1 LNGSN
6 LAGATNQTLSF
17 PGVQP
22 WHAGEYVAVV
32 INQGGGVDSD
42 PATLRVLIPA
52 AITLQP
58 QSIQVRPGSNVTLRV
73 QASSS
78 TPIHYQWRLNGINL
92 PGETNATIFV
102 PDVQVADGNYFH
114 HYDVVV
120 TDGIGPVVSD
130 VATISVLV
138 NPVFIEHP
146 QPQIAVEGGTVT
158 LTARVSG
165 TPPFGFRWRK
175 GFSPIGGFAP
185 GQPVFTITNVQ
196 MSDAASYT
204 VVVTNP
210 AASTVGVLSSAAVL
224 TVLADTDGDGMP
236 DDWETEHG
244 FDPNDPTDAGL
255 DPDGDGRS
263 NREEYIAGTDP
274 RDPESYLKVEALLRE
289 AGAVLIHFH
298 AVSNRTYT
306 VQFQESLGGGSW
318 HSLTNIPNAST
329 NRAIEVLDFGAAAT
343 TNRFYRLVTPQQPWR

>member
-1 LNGSN
+1 
-6 LAGATNQTLSF
+6 
-17 PGVQP
+17 
-22 WHAGEYVAVV
+22 
-32 INQGGGVDSD
+32 
-42 PATLRVLIPA
+42 
-52 AITLQP
+52 
-58 QSIQVRPGSNVTLRV
+58 
-73 QASSS
+73 
-78 TPIHYQWRLNGINL
+78 
-92 PGETNATIFV
+92 
-102 PDVQVADGNYFH
+102 
-114 HYDVVV
+114 
-120 TDGIGPVVSD
+120 VVSD

-224 TVLADTDGDGMP
+224 TVLTDTDGDGMP

-329 NRAIEVLDFGAAAT
+329 NRAIEVLDSDAGATAH
-343 TNRFYRLVTPQQPWR
+343 RFYRLVTPQQPWR